1 MSTKEV
7 VLYTQTG
14 CADCRS
20 AKKFLSEKGVEFT
33 EKNIQEDQ
41 QAFLELV
48 KLGYQTTPVAT
59 VDGAVVV
66 GFDVRDLE
74 AKLGL

>member
-1 MSTKEV
+1 MADKEV
-7 VLYTQTG
+7 VFYTKNG
-14 CADCRS
+14 CADCRQE
-20 AKKFLSEKGVEFT
+20 KEFLSERGVEFT

-48 KLGYQTTPVAT
+48 ELGYQTTPLT
-59 VDGAVVV
+59 TIDGEVVV
-66 GFDVRDLE
+66 GFDPQDLQ